1 MRGSMFFFFI
11 HNMNSA
17 IPPTLVMMDALN
29 STFVGFHRQSFL
41 SHLNFPKILVLSDML
56 S

>member
-1 MRGSMFFFFI
+1 MRGSMFFFQSD
-11 HNMNSA
+11 MNSA

-41 SHLNFPKILVLSDML
+41 SQLNFPKIFGVI
-56 S
+56 